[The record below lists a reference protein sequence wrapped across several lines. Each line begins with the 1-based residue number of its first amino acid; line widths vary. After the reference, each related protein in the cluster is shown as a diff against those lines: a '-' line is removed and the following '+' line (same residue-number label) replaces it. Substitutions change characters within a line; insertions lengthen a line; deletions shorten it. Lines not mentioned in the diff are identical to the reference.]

1 MKINC
6 VSCGHSIELDE
17 AYDDFEGL
25 VKCYVC
31 SGLLALTI
39 SDGKIRSVKVAE
51 LPHERVMKRQSVK
64 GHERA
69 L

>member
-6 VSCGHSIELDE
+6 VSCGHRFEEDE

-31 SGLLALTI
+31 GGLLELTT

-51 LPHERVMKRQSVK
+51 LPYERVVKRQSVK
-64 GHERA
+64 GHERV